1 MKNEKLIIVLPAFNE
16 ASVIDQ
22 VLENLKRELLLIS
35 NLQKEIVVVDD
46 GSIDKTSQIAH
57 KHGAMVLKHLINRGL
72 GGALGTGLEY
82 AKMSKADMM
91 VTFDADGQHD
101 AKDILKILNPILD
114 NRADVVIGVRN
125 IKKMPFDRRVITLF
139 SSIVTFIFFGIFCQ
153 DTQSGFRAFNLKAI
167 NSLKIKTQRMEV
179 SSEFFYGIKKYK
191 LRLVEVPIRV
201 IYTPY
206 SLKKGQKNSNAVK
219 ILLKLILRLFR

>member
-101 AKDILKILNPILD
+101 AKDISKILNPILN

-125 IKKMPFDRRVITLF
+125 VKKMPFDRRVITLF
-139 SSIVTFIFFGIFCQ
+139 SSIITFIFFGIFCQ

-179 SSEFFYGIKKYK
+179 SSEFFYGIKKHK
-191 LRLVEVPIRV
+191 LRLIEVPIRV

-206 SLKKGQKNSNAVK
+206 SLKKGQKNSNAIK
-219 ILLKLILRLFR
+219 ILLKLVLRLFR